1 MRKRSSILSSIE
13 RGMPPKAT
21 EMKAP
26 SSTAPRAHTCE
37 LAHDQEYMARALE
50 LAAKGQGLA
59 SPNPMVGAVLVRD
72 GHVVAEA
79 FHTYDGLRHAE
90 IIALE
95 AAGESA
101 RGATLYVNLEPCCH
115 TGRTGPCTRALISAG
130 IARVAAAM
138 RDPNP
143 LVAGRGFQ
151 ELRAAGIRVDCDA
164 DSDPDLE
171 RARRLNEA
179 FAWWIRKRRPLVTLK
194 TALTLDGSVV
204 LPRSLNGNARGNE
217 SRWITS
223 EISRAEVHRMRH
235 ASDAIMTGIGTI
247 RADDPL
253 LTDRSGLPR
262 RRPLL
267 RVVLDS
273 QLRLSPKSQVV
284 RSANGD
290 VLVFTCARASGVRA
304 KKMSAYG
311 VEIFPVR
318 ARRGRPELHAVLA
331 ELGRRD
337 ILSVMLEAG
346 PLLNQAALE
355 ADLVEKVRLF
365 YAPTLVGLGSSLPG
379 LAAGKRSRSLRVRE
393 LSGMHT
399 ENFGPDFAVE
409 GYLRDVYRDH

>member
-1 MRKRSSILSSIE
+1 
-13 RGMPPKAT
+13 
-21 EMKAP
+21 
-26 SSTAPRAHTCE
+26 
-37 LAHDQEYMARALE
+37 MARALE
-50 LAAKGQGLA
+50 LAAKGEGLA

-72 GHVVAEA
+72 GYVIAEA

-95 AAGESA
+95 TAGAEA
-101 RGATLYVNLEPCCH
+101 RGATLYINLEPCCH
-115 TGRTGPCTRALISAG
+115 TGRTGPCTRALIAAG
-130 IARVAAAM
+130 VARVVAAM
-138 RDPNP
+138 PDPNRA
-143 LVAGRGFQ
+143 VSGRGFK
-151 ELRAAGIRVDCDA
+151 ELRAAGIQVDCSCTSGA
-164 DSDPDLE
+164 CE
-171 RARRLNEA
+171 QARRLNEA
-179 FAWWIRKRRPLVTLK
+179 FAWWIRKRRPFVTLK
-194 TALTLDGSVV
+194 TALTLDGSLV
-204 LPRSLNGNARGNE
+204 LPRSRNGNE

-235 ASDAIMTGIGTI
+235 ASDAIMTGIGTVI
-247 RADDPL
+247 ADDPL

-273 QLRLSPKSQVV
+273 RLRLSMKSQVV
-284 RSANGD
+284 RSAQGD
-290 VLVFTCARASGVRA
+290 VLVFTCASPTSSRA
-304 KKMSAYG
+304 KKLAACG
-311 VEIFPVR
+311 VETFHVR
-318 ARRGRPELHAVLA
+318 ARRGRPDLHALLE

-379 LAAGKRSRSLRVRE
+379 LPSRKRASVPRLRE
-393 LSGMHT
+393 LSGVRT

-409 GYLRDVYRDH
+409 GYLRDVYRNN

>member
-1 MRKRSSILSSIE
+1 
-13 RGMPPKAT
+13 MPREIAD
-21 EMKAP
+21 MKAARGR
-26 SSTAPRAHTCE
+26 TVDAPMRDSVSGRKGEHE
-37 LAHDQEYMARALE
+37 FIARALE
-50 LAAKGQGLA
+50 LAAKGCGLA

-72 GHVVAEA
+72 GEVIAEA

-95 AAGESA
+95 AAGEKA

-130 IARVAAAM
+130 VARVVAGM
-138 RDPNP
+138 VDPNP
-143 LVAGRGFQ
+143 AVAGRGIK
-151 ELRAAGIRVDCDA
+151 ELRAAGIQVDCSCTSSA
-164 DSDPDLE
+164 CE
-171 RARRLNEA
+171 EARRLNEA
-179 FAWWIRKRRPLVTLK
+179 FAWWIRHRRPLVTLK
-194 TALTLDGSVV
+194 TALTLDGSLV
-204 LPRSLNGNARGNE
+204 LPRSRNGNE

-235 ASDAIMTGIGTI
+235 ASDAILTGIGTI
-247 RADDPL
+247 IADDPL

-267 RVVLDS
+267 RVILDS
-273 QLRLSPKSQVV
+273 RLRLSPKSQLV
-284 RSANGD
+284 RSAQAD
-290 VLVFTCARASGVRA
+290 VLVFTSASPSTARAKNLRSH
-304 KKMSAYG
+304 G
-311 VEIFPVR
+311 VEIFSVR
-318 ARRGRPELHAVLA
+318 TRRGRLDLEAVLE

-355 ADLVEKVRLF
+355 ADLVQKVRLF

-379 LAAGKRSRSLRVRE
+379 LPPGKHSRALRARQ
-393 LSGMHT
+393 LSGVRT

-409 GYLRDVYRDH
+409 GYLHDVYRDR

>member
-1 MRKRSSILSSIE
+1 
-13 RGMPPKAT
+13 MPRETADVKVGA
-21 EMKAP
+21 
-26 SSTAPRAHTCE
+26 SSTADAQAFDRSRDPE
-37 LAHDQEYMARALE
+37 FMARALE
-50 LAAKGQGLA
+50 LAARGRGLA

-72 GHVVAEA
+72 GKVIAEGL
-79 FHTYDGLRHAE
+79 HTYDGLRHAE

-95 AAGESA
+95 AAGEKA
-101 RGATLYVNLEPCCH
+101 RGATLYVNLEPCSH
-115 TGRTGPCTRALISAG
+115 TGRTGPCSRALIASG
-130 IARVAAAM
+130 VARVVAAM
-138 RDPNP
+138 IDPNP
-143 LVAGRGFQ
+143 AVAGRGLK
-151 ELRAAGIRVDCDA
+151 ELRAAGIRVDCSCTSGA
-164 DSDPDLE
+164 CAE
-171 RARRLNEA
+171 ARRLNEA

-194 TALTLDGSVV
+194 TALTLDGSLV
-204 LPRSLNGNARGNE
+204 LPRSRNGNE

-247 RADDPL
+247 LADDPL

-273 QLRLSPKSQVV
+273 RLRLSPKSQVV
-284 RSANGD
+284 RSAKGD
-290 VLVFTCARASGVRA
+290 VLVFTSASASSARA
-304 KKMSAYG
+304 KKLSALG
-311 VEIFPVR
+311 VEVFPVR
-318 ARRGRPELHAVLA
+318 ARRRRPDLQAVLD

-365 YAPTLVGLGSSLPG
+365 YAPTLVGLASSLPG
-379 LAAGKRSRSLRVRE
+379 LPASKRSRMPRVRE
-393 LSGMHT
+393 LSGVRT

>member
-1 MRKRSSILSSIE
+1 
-13 RGMPPKAT
+13 MPRETADVKVDAG
-21 EMKAP
+21 
-26 SSTAPRAHTCE
+26 STADAQALERSR
-37 LAHDQEYMARALE
+37 DQEYMARALE
-50 LAAKGQGLA
+50 FAARGRGLA

-72 GHVVAEA
+72 SKVIAEG

-95 AAGESA
+95 AAGENA
-101 RGATLYVNLEPCCH
+101 RRATMYVNLEPCSH
-115 TGRTGPCTRALISAG
+115 TGRTGPCSRALISAG
-130 IARVAAAM
+130 VARVVAAM
-138 RDPNP
+138 IDPNP
-143 LVAGRGFQ
+143 AVAGRGLK
-151 ELRAAGIRVDCDA
+151 ELRAAGIQVDCSCSSGA
-164 DSDPDLE
+164 CAE
-171 RARRLNEA
+171 ARRLNEA

-194 TALTLDGSVV
+194 TGLTLDGSLV
-204 LPRSLNGNARGNE
+204 LPRSRNGNE
-217 SRWITS
+217 SPWITS
-223 EISRAEVHRMRH
+223 EISRTEVHRMRH

-247 RADDPL
+247 LADDPL

-273 QLRLSPKSQVV
+273 RLRLSPKSQVV
-284 RSANGD
+284 RSANRD
-290 VLVFTCARASGVRA
+290 VLTFTCASASSARA
-304 KKMSAYG
+304 KKLNALG
-311 VEIFPVR
+311 VEICPMR
-318 ARRGRPELHAVLA
+318 ARRGRPDLHAVLE

-379 LAAGKRSRSLRVRE
+379 LPAGKRSRMPRVRE
-393 LSGMHT
+393 LSDIRT

>member
-1 MRKRSSILSSIE
+1 MTLCPSTRKLLSIPSLIE
-13 RGMPPKAT
+13 SAMPRETA
-21 EMKAP
+21 EMK
-26 SSTAPRAHTCE
+26 TAGGAADAQERD
-37 LAHDQEYMARALE
+37 LSRDQKYMARALE
-50 LAAKGQGLA
+50 LAAGGRGLA

-72 GHVVAEA
+72 GKVIAEG

-95 AAGESA
+95 AAGDQA
-101 RGATLYVNLEPCCH
+101 RGATLYVNLEPCSH
-115 TGRTGPCTRALISAG
+115 TGRTGPCVRALISAG
-130 IARVAAAM
+130 VERVVAAM
-138 RDPNP
+138 IDPNP
-143 LVAGRGFQ
+143 SVAGRGLK
-151 ELRAAGIRVDCDA
+151 ELRAAGIQVDCSCTSGA
-164 DSDPDLE
+164 CAE
-171 RARRLNEA
+171 ARRLNEA

-194 TALTLDGSVV
+194 TALTLDGSLV
-204 LPRSLNGNARGNE
+204 LPRSHNGNE

-247 RADDPL
+247 LADDPL

-262 RRPLL
+262 RWPLL

-273 QLRLSPKSQVV
+273 RLRLSPKSQVV
-284 RSANGD
+284 RSAKGD
-290 VLVFTCARASGVRA
+290 VLVFTCASASSTRA
-304 KKMSAYG
+304 KKLSALG
-311 VEIFPVR
+311 VEVFPVR
-318 ARRGRPELHAVLA
+318 ARRGRPDLQAVLE

-346 PLLNQAALE
+346 PMLNQAALE

-379 LAAGKRSRSLRVRE
+379 LPAGKRSRMPRVRE
-393 LSGMHT
+393 LFSVRT

-409 GYLRDVYRDH
+409 GYLRDVYRNR

>member
-1 MRKRSSILSSIE
+1 MSVS
-13 RGMPPKAT
+13 AD
-21 EMKAP
+21 
-26 SSTAPRAHTCE
+26 TAVADNAR
-37 LAHDQEYMARALE
+37 DQEFMARALE
-50 LAAKGQGLA
+50 LAARGQGLA

-72 GHVVAEA
+72 GEVIVEA

-95 AAGESA
+95 AAGQKA

-115 TGRTGPCTRALISAG
+115 TGRTGPCTRALIAAG
-130 IARVAAAM
+130 IARVVAAM
-138 RDPNP
+138 VDPNP
-143 LVAGRGFQ
+143 AVAGRGIK
-151 ELRAAGIRVDCDA
+151 ELRAAGIRVDCSCTSGACDQ
-164 DSDPDLE
+164 
-171 RARRLNEA
+171 ARRLNEA
-179 FAWWIRKRRPLVTLK
+179 FAWWIRTRRPLVTLK
-194 TALTLDGSVV
+194 TALTLDGSLV
-204 LPRSLNGNARGNE
+204 LPRSRNGNE

-247 RADDPL
+247 IADDPL

-273 QLRLSPKSQVV
+273 RLRLSPKSQVV
-284 RSANGD
+284 RSAQGD
-290 VLVFTCARASGVRA
+290 VLVFTSASASSARAKTLGA
-304 KKMSAYG
+304 HG
-311 VEIFPVR
+311 VEIFHVP
-318 ARRGRPELHAVLA
+318 ARRGRPDLRAVLE

-379 LAAGKRSRSLRVRE
+379 LPAGKRSRALRVRE
-393 LSGMHT
+393 LSGVRT

-409 GYLRDVYRDH
+409 GYLHDVYRNH

>member
-1 MRKRSSILSSIE
+1 MYD
-13 RGMPPKAT
+13 
-21 EMKAP
+21 
-26 SSTAPRAHTCE
+26 
-37 LAHDQEYMARALE
+37 LAEDEKWIARALE
-50 LAAKGQGLA
+50 LAAKARGLA
-59 SPNPMVGAVLVRD
+59 SPNPMVGAALVRD
-72 GHVVAEA
+72 GQVIAEA

-95 AAGESA
+95 AAGEKA

-130 IARVAAAM
+130 VARVVAAM
-138 RDPNP
+138 VDPNP
-143 LVAGRGFQ
+143 AVAGRGLK
-151 ELRAAGIRVDCDA
+151 ELRAAGIQVDCSCTSGA
-164 DSDPDLE
+164 CGE
-171 RARRLNEA
+171 ARRLNEA
-179 FAWWIRKRRPLVTLK
+179 FAWWIRTRRPLVTLK
-194 TALTLDGSVV
+194 TALTLDGSLV
-204 LPRSLNGNARGNE
+204 LPRSRNGNE

-223 EISRAEVHRMRH
+223 DISRAEVHRMRH

-247 RADDPL
+247 IADDPL

-267 RVVLDS
+267 RVILDS
-273 QLRLSPKSQVV
+273 RLRLSPKSQVV
-284 RSANGD
+284 RSAQSD
-290 VLVFTCARASGVRA
+290 VLVFTSASASSAGARNLSSR
-304 KKMSAYG
+304 G
-311 VEIFPVR
+311 VEIFHVR
-318 ARRGRPELHAVLA
+318 PRRGRPDLKAVLE

-379 LAAGKRSRSLRVRE
+379 LPPGKRPRSLRVRE
-393 LSGMHT
+393 LSGLRT

-409 GYLRDVYRDH
+409 GYLRDVYRNH

>member
-1 MRKRSSILSSIE
+1 
-13 RGMPPKAT
+13 MPRQAP
-21 EMKAP
+21 EMKAT
-26 SSTAPRAHTCE
+26 SGSIADAHTRDRA
-37 LAHDQEYMARALE
+37 LDQNNDQAQDQEYMVRALQ
-50 LAAKGQGLA
+50 LAAQGQGLA
-59 SPNPMVGAVLVRD
+59 SPNPMVGAVVVRNAR
-72 GHVVAEA
+72 VVAEA

-95 AAGESA
+95 AAGENA
-101 RGATLYVNLEPCCH
+101 RGATLYINLEPCCH

-130 IARVAAAM
+130 IARVVAAM

-143 LVAGRGFQ
+143 RVAGRGFQ
-151 ELRAAGIRVDCDA
+151 ELRAAGIRVDGGA
-164 DSDPDLE
+164 DSNPESGPHSDPHVE
-171 RARRLNEA
+171 KARRLNEA

-194 TALTLDGSVV
+194 TALTLDGSLV
-204 LPRSLNGNARGNE
+204 LPRSRNGNQP
-217 SRWITS
+217 RWITS

-247 RADDPL
+247 LADDPL

-267 RVVLDS
+267 RVILDS
-273 QLRLSPKSQVV
+273 RLRLSPKSQVV
-284 RSANGD
+284 RSAQGD
-290 VLVFTCARASGVRA
+290 VLVFTCASASSARA
-304 KKMSAYG
+304 KNLSAHG
-311 VEIFPVR
+311 AKIFHLR
-318 ARRGRPELHAVLA
+318 ARRSRPDMQTVLE

-355 ADLVEKVRLF
+355 ADVVEKVRLF

-379 LAAGKRSRSLRVRE
+379 LASRKRARAFRVRE
-393 LSGMHT
+393 LSGIRT

-409 GYLRDVYRDH
+409 GYLRDVYRDR